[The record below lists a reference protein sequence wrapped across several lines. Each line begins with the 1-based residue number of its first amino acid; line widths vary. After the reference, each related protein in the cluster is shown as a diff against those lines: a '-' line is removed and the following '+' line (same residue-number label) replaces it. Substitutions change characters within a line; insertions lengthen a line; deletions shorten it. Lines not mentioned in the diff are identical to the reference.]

1 LNSII
6 VNSVHDSIVVDVY
19 PKEEQLVRECITIA
33 EQKLR
38 TVFFSNFKVNF
49 SVPLIIDC
57 KMGKNWMELNE
68 YA

>member
-1 LNSII
+1 
-6 VNSVHDSIVVDVY
+6 VHDSIVVDVY
-19 PKEEQLVRECITIA
+19 PKEEELVRECIAIA
-33 EQKLR
+33 EQRLR
-38 TVFFSNFKVNF
+38 TAFLINFEVDF